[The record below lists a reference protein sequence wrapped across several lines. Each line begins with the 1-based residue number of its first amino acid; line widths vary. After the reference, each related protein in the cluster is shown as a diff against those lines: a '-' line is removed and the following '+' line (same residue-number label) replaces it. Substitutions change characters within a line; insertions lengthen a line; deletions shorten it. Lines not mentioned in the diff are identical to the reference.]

1 MKSETVEIRGRV
13 QDESGAAR
21 WETIENLEC
30 AMADVGRF
38 PTSDSNP
45 RRPGNRLK
53 NLLLHFYRQENAAQN
68 WIKEREEIGEGGE
81 RIHPPST
88 EIRSIN
94 TTSTDNSKS

>member
-13 QDESGAAR
+13 QGESGAAR

-53 NLLLHFYRQENAAQN
+53 NLLLHFYRRENAAQN
-68 WIKEREEIGEGGE
+68 WIKERERRDTVEDRGKNPSPLD
-81 RIHPPST
+81 RDSIH
-88 EIRSIN
+88 
-94 TTSTDNSKS
+94 KYYKHGQ